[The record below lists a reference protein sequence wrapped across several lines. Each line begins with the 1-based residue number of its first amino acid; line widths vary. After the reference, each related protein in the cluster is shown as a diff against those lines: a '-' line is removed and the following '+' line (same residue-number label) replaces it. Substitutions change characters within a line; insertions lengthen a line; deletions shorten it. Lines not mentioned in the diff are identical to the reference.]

1 MNCRGTGQIATAV
14 ARRGDALRRILITGA
29 SSGLGAALAEAYSAK
44 GIDVVLMGRS
54 EERLGRIG
62 ERCRAKGAEVQ
73 TISLDIRDTDRFL
86 AEIRRLDAEAAID
99 TFFLNAGIGGVSSP
113 DFASETTERVKEVSE
128 VNFLAPVLGAALAGE
143 LMAARTSGRI
153 VLIGSIAQQFPLP
166 MAPSYSATKAGLAMY
181 SEALRLRLAKYN
193 VKITLVSPGFIDTPM
208 NHGMDA
214 PKPFL
219 ISAERAAAIIR
230 KRVEEGVERIVVPW
244 QFSFLAVLAG
254 LAPRSLV
261 AAVLKRV

>member
-1 MNCRGTGQIATAV
+1 M
-14 ARRGDALRRILITGA
+14 
-29 SSGLGAALAEAYSAK
+29 
-44 GIDVVLMGRS
+44 
-54 EERLGRIG
+54 
-62 ERCRAKGAEVQ
+62 
-73 TISLDIRDTDRFL
+73 
-86 AEIRRLDAEAAID
+86 
-99 TFFLNAGIGGVSSP
+99 
-113 DFASETTERVKEVSE
+113 
-128 VNFLAPVLGAALAGE
+128 NFLATVLGAALAGE

-261 AAVLKRV
+261 AAVLKWV

>member
-1 MNCRGTGQIATAV
+1 
-14 ARRGDALRRILITGA
+14 
-29 SSGLGAALAEAYSAK
+29 
-44 GIDVVLMGRS
+44 
-54 EERLGRIG
+54 
-62 ERCRAKGAEVQ
+62 
-73 TISLDIRDTDRFL
+73 
-86 AEIRRLDAEAAID
+86 
-99 TFFLNAGIGGVSSP
+99 
-113 DFASETTERVKEVSE
+113 
-128 VNFLAPVLGAALAGE
+128 
-143 LMAARTSGRI
+143 
-153 VLIGSIAQQFPLP
+153 
-166 MAPSYSATKAGLAMY
+166 MY

-261 AAVLKRV
+261 AAVLKWV